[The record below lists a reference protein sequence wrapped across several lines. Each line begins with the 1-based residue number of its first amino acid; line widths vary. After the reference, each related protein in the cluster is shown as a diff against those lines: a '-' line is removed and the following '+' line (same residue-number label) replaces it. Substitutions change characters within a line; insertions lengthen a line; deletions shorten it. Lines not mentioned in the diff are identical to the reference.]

1 MTNLHD
7 HAMRAADALLPAASR
22 RKTIPITLAS
32 STSSRAELDMLTSAE
47 RTWLKASGFSFA
59 PGDVMLLPD
68 EKGDLARV
76 ICGVDPAV
84 AIEHESDPAASI
96 ALGAIASRLPAGDY
110 HFESELDD
118 DAMTSLAWALS
129 TYSFESC
136 RSGDTKPVPRLKV
149 SSDTNI
155 ETLKA
160 QANGTF
166 FGRDLINTPAN
177 LLGPD
182 ELEAAAT
189 TLAKAFK
196 AKISVIA
203 GDDLL
208 EQNFPM
214 IHAVGRASPRAPR
227 LIDIQWGKKTAPT
240 VTLVGKGVVFD
251 TGGLNIKPGNS
262 MALMKKDMGGAA
274 TALALA
280 HMVMAAKLPVRL
292 RVLIPCVEN
301 SVSGNAYRPGDVL
314 TSRDGMTVEIGNT
327 DAEGRLVLADALS
340 LADEDAPSTLLCFAT
355 LTGSARVALGPDLPP
370 LYATTDELAEHILTH
385 GAAMGDP
392 LWRMPFWTPY
402 EQTLASAVA
411 DVSHISQGPFAGS
424 ITAALFLQRFV
435 KQTTN
440 FAHID
445 MYGWV
450 PAPKAAQ
457 PKGGEPQ
464 TARAIFSWLSKTCES
479 ADGQNI

>member
-7 HAMRAADALLPAASR
+7 HATRASDALLPAASR
-22 RKTIPITLAS
+22 RKTIPITRAS
-32 STSSRAELDMLTSAE
+32 STSSRADLEMLTSPE
-47 RTWLKASGFSFA
+47 RTWLKASGFSFT

-76 ICGVDPAV
+76 VCGVDSAAEAGDHDHPAS
-84 AIEHESDPAASI
+84 AFT
-96 ALGAIASRLPAGDY
+96 LGAIASRLPAGDY
-110 HFESELDD
+110 HFEGPLNDE
-118 DAMTSLAWALS
+118 AMTSLAWVLA
-129 TYSFESC
+129 TYSFDSC
-136 RSGDTKPVPRLKV
+136 RNSEAKPVPRLKV
-149 SSDTNI
+149 SSEIDLDTL
-155 ETLKA
+155 TA
-160 QANGTF
+160 QANGVF

-177 LLGPD
+177 VLGPD

-189 TLAKAFK
+189 AFAKAFK
-196 AKISVIA
+196 AKISVTT

-208 EQNFPM
+208 TKNFPM

-280 HMVMAAKLPVRL
+280 HMIMAAKLPIRL

-301 SVSGNAYRPGDVL
+301 AVSGNAYRPGDVL
-314 TSRDGMTVEIGNT
+314 NSRDGMTVEIGNT

-340 LADEDAPSTLLCFAT
+340 LADEDAPNTLLCFAT

-370 LYATTDELAEHILTH
+370 LYTTTDDLAAHILSH
-385 GAAMGDP
+385 GSATNDP
-392 LWRMPFWTPY
+392 LWRMPFWDPY
-402 EQTLASAVA
+402 EQTLASLVA
-411 DVSHISQGPFAGS
+411 DVSHISSGPFAGS
-424 ITAALFLQRFV
+424 ITAALFLKRFV
-435 KQTTN
+435 KKTVS

-450 PAPKAAQ
+450 PAPKPAQ

-464 TARAIFSWLSKTCES
+464 TARAIFSWLASRCAS
-479 ADGQNI
+479 GQDK